1 MKISGS
7 VNFNYCLCALS
18 LYYICT
24 SILDFNNARAGR
36 GSDTYYKYLTG
47 FSVKW
52 CKVVQ
57 SGVNTRLVVIFT
69 YGRTLGWSQN
79 PLPVGQ
85 RLKTVSLSTFLPPVG
100 LAGQGA

>member
-1 MKISGS
+1 MLR
-7 VNFNYCLCALS
+7 NALRS
-18 LYYICT
+18 YILHMY
-24 SILDFNNARAGR
+24 I
-36 GSDTYYKYLTG
+36 TG

-69 YGRTLGWSQN
+69 YGRTPGWSQK

-85 RLKTVSLSTFLPPVG
+85 RLKTLYLSIPEDTGIILQDFYFYYLGGSMKKKVWLDFP
-100 LAGQGA
+100 LK

>member
-1 MKISGS
+1 M
-7 VNFNYCLCALS
+7 
-18 LYYICT
+18 
-24 SILDFNNARAGR
+24 
-36 GSDTYYKYLTG
+36 YLTG

-52 CKVVQ
+52 CEVVQ

-85 RLKTVSLSTFLPPVG
+85 RLKTVYLSTEFGVILWG
-100 LAGQGA
+100 SAEGDSSAQGHMCALLFTPLHTTSY